1 MTPTPA
7 PNAWCVIH
15 GTPGKDPLT
24 IEGPFDTEADA
35 QANADAD
42 AKAFPAVPVTVDVLL
57 NPANC

>member
-1 MTPTPA
+1 MTDPQ

-24 IEGPFDTEADA
+24 IEGPFATEQEA

-42 AKAFPAVPVTVDVLL
+42 AKAVPTVPVMVDILV